1 MTNEIVVILG
11 RKGCGKTTLLRRFVS
26 GKRRVIFF
34 DPICQFGD
42 GVIISDP
49 VSLIQ
54 FLQNNCEKSYR
65 IIYNPDPDFKVPD
78 DLVEDRK
85 ETDYIKRHFAA
96 LCEIV
101 RNLYNVYFAVDEV
114 DLVTKAWECPNSFR
128 SLIAHGRH
136 SEISIVATTRRQT
149 ETARLLTSQADILI
163 SFEQHEPSDIK
174 YLATF
179 FGQKANEL
187 RDLPK
192 YAYLEWKNGE
202 THRRVP

>member
-1 MTNEIVVILG
+1 MTNEIIVILG
-11 RKGCGKTTLLRRFVS
+11 RKGCGKTTLLRKYIS
-26 GKRRVIFF
+26 GKKRVILW
-34 DPICQFGD
+34 DPIGQFAD

-49 VSLIQ
+49 VSLLR
-54 FLQNNCEKSYR
+54 FLQINCEKSYR
-65 IIYNPDPDFKVPD
+65 IIYNPEPEARVPA
-78 DLVEDRK
+78 DLVEDKK

-101 RNLYNVYFAVDEV
+101 RSLYDVYLAVDEV

-136 SEISIVATTRRQT
+136 SLISIVATTRRQT

-179 FGQKANEL
+179 FGKKANEL
-187 RDLPK
+187 KTLKK
-192 YAYLEWKNGE
+192 YSYLEWKNGQ
-202 THRRVP
+202 TCCRMP